1 MTPTPA
7 PAPGE
12 APAPARERA
21 VRLLLAAFAV
31 ATAVDLIAL
40 LAGTDLVHAVAK
52 PLLMPLLAASVVV
65 RGGPRLLTA
74 ALLFGWGGDLLLLF
88 DADLAF
94 LAGMGSFA
102 AGHVCYL
109 VLFKRAGT
117 PRARGGLLAAA
128 YGIALVT
135 TVALLWPDL
144 PADMR
149 GPVAGY
155 SLLLTAMA
163 YGSSR
168 MGRTAGWGG
177 ALFLLSD
184 TLIATGVADWPQL
197 PRPDFWVM
205 LTYVAAQYLL
215 ARGVLGHPLDARA
228 IPVAAYR
235 EKRTTTS

>member
-7 PAPGE
+7 PARGE
-12 APAPARERA
+12 APAPARECA
-21 VRLLLAAFAV
+21 ARLLLAAFAV

-40 LAGTDLVHAVAK
+40 LAGTDLVHTVAK

-74 ALLFGWGGDLLLLF
+74 ALLFGWGGDLLLLLE
-88 DADLAF
+88 ADVAF

-117 PRARGGLLAAA
+117 PRARGVQLAAA

-228 IPVAAYR
+228 TQVAAYR